1 MNDTF
6 HQNYVSLATHA
17 AYYNLSESRSR
28 ILVTGSEALTWLH
41 ALVSNDLRKMDDQP
55 RVARFAFFLD
65 STAHVLAE
73 MRIFMVTS
81 EQFTG
86 QEGLLIDT
94 AAVNGSSLLRLLDRY
109 IITEDVKLQDVSS
122 QTACIAIQGP
132 NCLEYC
138 DEADWWHC
146 DLTGFG
152 GSVLMLS
159 SPEHRDEWLISHHNL
174 PCASDETWG
183 TARIECG
190 LPQWDLELTPQIL
203 AAEADPRRE
212 FYSVTKGCYPGQ
224 EILARIDSR
233 GHTNRQLFVLTA
245 EPGTP
250 IVPGTE
256 VYLSGKRDRPI
267 GAFCSC
273 SGCSPACNC
282 SAIGLAF
289 LRTAEVS
296 QDDTLFTSAGIPL
309 TVTDQPRRR
318 CISY

>member
-1 MNDTF
+1 MNNTF
-6 HQNYVSLATHA
+6 HQNYSNLATHA
-17 AYYNLSESRSR
+17 AYHDLSESRSR
-28 ILVTGSEALTWLH
+28 ILATGSDALTWLH
-41 ALVSNDLRKMDDQP
+41 ALVSNDLRRMDNQP
-55 RVARFAFFLD
+55 KVATFAFFLD
-65 STAHVLAE
+65 ATAHVLAE
-73 MRIFMVTS
+73 LRIFRVTS

-94 AAVNGSSLLRLLDRY
+94 AASNGSSLLRLLDRY
-109 IITEDVKLQDVSS
+109 IITEDVELRDVSS

-132 NCLEYC
+132 NCLEFC

-159 SPEHRDEWLISHHNL
+159 SPKYRDEWLESHHNL
-174 PCASDETWG
+174 ACASDETWG

-190 LPQWDLELTPQIL
+190 LPRWDVELTPQIL

-245 EPGTP
+245 EPGTT
-250 IVPGTE
+250 ILPGTE
-256 VYLSGKRDRPI
+256 VYLSGNSERPI

-273 SGCSPACNC
+273 SVCSPACNC

-296 QDDTLFTSAGIPL
+296 KDSTLLTSAGTPL
-309 TVTDQPRRR
+309 TVTDQPIRRR
-318 CISY
+318 INY